1 MLIYIINFAVNMA
14 LGLLI
19 LGPHPREASN
29 KRRAVYLIIT
39 AIQLALLCGLRA
51 ESVAYDT
58 SNYIRVFNMSVKDL
72 SSTEFNSARVE
83 IGFYYLC
90 QLIGLLGGTPT
101 TLLLVCSL
109 FIMGATCLFVY
120 RHSDNVL
127 FSVFILLCFPYYYTS
142 FDIVRHYIAV
152 AFFLLAYRYLEEK
165 KPIRYAIIVM
175 LGFVF
180 HKVALFFLLVY
191 LVRHLRNTPITW
203 TLFFT
208 GSVVLCFHAKDLA
221 RLVIL
226 VLERFANYTNENNTW
241 LSGFG
246 GGIKTAVLYG
256 AILILTLILY
266 NNLEEREER
275 DEHALHYVLLLF
287 CFSVVFINVRM
298 MIRFMVAFIP
308 LLAIAFPRLN
318 NRENARDTKT
328 ATFITYAFLALGVF
342 YHGFMLLTNWQ
353 NVVPYVSVFE
363 QPIV

>member
-14 LGLLI
+14 LGLVI
-19 LGPHPREASN
+19 LGPRPREAST

-51 ESVAYDT
+51 EAVAYDT
-58 SNYIRVFNMSVKDL
+58 KNYIRVFNMSVKDL
-72 SSTEFNSARVE
+72 TSTEFNSARVDL
-83 IGFYYLC
+83 GFYYLC

-101 TLLLVCSL
+101 TLFLLCSL

-127 FSVFILLCFPYYYTS
+127 LSVFILLSFPYYYTS
-142 FDIVRHYIAV
+142 FDIMRHYIAV
-152 AFFLLAYRYLEEK
+152 AFFLLAYRYLEENRFI
-165 KPIRYAIIVM
+165 PYAIIVM
-175 LGFVF
+175 LGFPF
-180 HKVALFFLLVY
+180 HKVAVFFLLVY
-191 LVRHLRNTPITW
+191 LVRHLKNSPLTW
-203 TLFFT
+203 ASFFT

-221 RLVIL
+221 RLIIL
-226 VLERFANYTNENNTW
+226 VLERFANYTNEDNTW
-241 LSGFG
+241 LSGYG

-256 AILILTLILY
+256 AILIFTLILY
-266 NNLEEREER
+266 NNLENKEER
-275 DEHALHYVLLLF
+275 DERALHYVLLLF

-318 NRENARDTKT
+318 DRENARDTKT